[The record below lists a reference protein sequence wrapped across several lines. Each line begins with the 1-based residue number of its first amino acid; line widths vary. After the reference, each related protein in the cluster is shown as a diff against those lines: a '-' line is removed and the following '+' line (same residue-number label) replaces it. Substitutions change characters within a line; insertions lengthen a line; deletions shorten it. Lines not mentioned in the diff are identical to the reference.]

1 MSTSKYIT
9 GNFFSFGQK
18 CQNRYFGR
26 FQILKVPIQFAF
38 AGTNNTP
45 GGGTVKNTSGAIMQ
59 SKKRSELSTIHEVS
73 SQREGKDTFKDKVN
87 PYDSYKKSTI

>member
-1 MSTSKYIT
+1 MPK
-9 GNFFSFGQK
+9 
-18 CQNRYFGR
+18 
-26 FQILKVPIQFAF
+26 QILWLSLLLKVPIQFAF

-73 SQREGKDTFKDKVN
+73 SQREGKDTSK
-87 PYDSYKKSTI
+87 